1 MGNWTL
7 AIAGWAV
14 CAMLVTSPSRAE
26 GLPLDGFE
34 DAIHHWQMKR
44 GEAGL
49 PLSSGP
55 PDLLARRFLTRL
67 GSVVQPWC

>member
-14 CAMLVTSPSRAE
+14 CAMLLTGPSRAE

-44 GEAGL
+44 GEDYPHRGSWLRAQGHCWHAARGL
-49 PLSSGP
+49 
-55 PDLLARRFLTRL
+55 AKA
-67 GSVVQPWC
+67 VC